1 MTVGFLI
8 SGLFLLVRPAISW
21 AAMNTNLLLGLSF
34 VLVSS
39 AAFAAGGFYGDPPDA
54 THPWA
59 IHDMNRPQPT
69 RVEPGTNGSAPS
81 DAIVLFS
88 GKPEE
93 IEKWISDKNGE
104 PTKWEVKDG
113 VLQCVPGSGYIR
125 TKEEFADCQLH
136 IEWAAPSKVEGDS
149 QGRGNSG
156 VFLMGAVEVQVLDN
170 HNNPTYPD
178 GFASSI
184 YGINPPAANPLRA
197 PGEWQSYDIVFR
209 RPIFKDGNEI
219 DPGYITVFVNGVLTQ
234 DHTPLEGGG
243 GHMKRS
249 SPKALPEKGP
259 LKIQDHGNPV
269 RFRNIWYRPLPK
281 RFVEG
286 GEYSR
291 MSEEATAKKRAE
303 IAKGIREDAAK
314 LEGQAKMLR
323 LLESL
328 CYADDQDARG
338 TATSMV
344 DGFVNEAKGTPDAK
358 IESKKGDILNVTKA
372 LRYMT
377 KFKILPED
385 IAAKKELEGIVKAR
399 EWEKK
404 K

>member
-1 MTVGFLI
+1 MNRPTLHTLAL
-8 SGLFLLVRPAISW
+8 SLL
-21 AAMNTNLLLGLSF
+21 TT
-34 VLVSS
+34 
-39 AAFAAGGFYGDPPDA
+39 AAFADGAFYGDPPDA

-59 IHDMNRPQPT
+59 IHDMNRAQPAL
-69 RVEPGTNGSAPS
+69 VVPGTTSTAPS

-88 GKPEE
+88 GKAEE

-104 PTKWEVKDG
+104 PTKWEVKDS

-136 IEWAAPSKVEGDS
+136 IEWSAPSKVEGNS

-156 VFLMGAVEVQVLDN
+156 VFLMGQVEVQVLDN
-170 HNNPTYPD
+170 YNNPSYPD
-178 GFASSI
+178 GMASSI
-184 YGINPPAANPLRA
+184 YGINPPLGNPLRA
-197 PGEWQSYDIVFR
+197 PGEWQSYDIIFR
-209 RPIFKDGNEI
+209 RPIFKDGVEL

-249 SPKALPEKGP
+249 KPKAFPEKGP

-291 MSEEATAKKRAE
+291 MSEEATSKKRAE

-314 LEGQAKMLR
+314 LEGHANMLC
-323 LLESL
+323 LIESR
-328 CYADDQDARG
+328 CYAENA
-338 TATSMV
+338 
-344 DGFVNEAKGTPDAK
+344 EAKEFALAAVNDFAAAMKAVPADK
-358 IESKKGDILNVTKA
+358 IESKKGEILQVAKA
-372 LRYMT
+372 LRYLAQ
-377 KFKILPED
+377 FKILAEEP
-385 IAAKKELEGIVKAR
+385 AARQELEAIIKAND
-399 EWEKK
+399 WEPKK